1 MRVSLEKGLKNL
13 EEHLVNKGYEIVSE
27 NEVCDAYIYENT
39 PISQIRAKNF
49 SPISSL
55 AEDPV
60 LLVCAKG
67 RTFDE
72 IELTLNQKSYNKI
85 F

>member
-1 MRVSLEKGLKNL
+1 MRISLEKSLKNL
-13 EEHLVNKGYEIVSE
+13 EEYLSERGYEIVSE
-27 NEVCDAYIYENT
+27 NDVCDAYIYENT

-60 LLVCAKG
+60 LLICAKG
-67 RTFDE
+67 RNLDE
-72 IELTLNQKSYNKI
+72 IEVILSQKSYNKI

>member
-1 MRVSLEKGLKNL
+1 MRISLEKGLKNL
-13 EEHLVNKGYEIVSE
+13 EEKLLSKGYEIVSE
-27 NEVCDAYIYENT
+27 SEVCDAYIYENT

-49 SPISSL
+49 SPVSSL

-60 LLVCAKG
+60 LLICAKG

-72 IELTLNQKSYNKI
+72 IELILSQKTYNKI

>member
-13 EEHLVNKGYEIVSE
+13 EECLINAGHEIVSE
-27 NEVCDAYIYENT
+27 SEVCDAYIYENT
-39 PISQIRAKNF
+39 PFSQIRAKNF

-72 IELTLNQKSYNKI
+72 IELTLRQKSYNKI